1 MDMQLIT
8 NAASAAL
15 ANIVL
20 AVIALAGAYAVYYI
34 RLAGAN
40 VKAQTK
46 KIKDETARQLLENA
60 LDDVVNLA
68 TVSVNAME
76 QTTAKAIRDGIKAG
90 ANTRE
95 QLTILGTKVFCE
107 VKAAISPE
115 AQRIITENLGSF
127 DDYLTKCIE
136 DAVLKV
142 KRDDP
147 YLTISG
153 ELLDGILEEQTGQQP
168 EPAQEEQD
176 APGAE
181 A

>member
-1 MDMQLIT
+1 MDMQIISST
-8 NAASAAL
+8 ASNVL
-15 ANIVL
+15 ANVVL

-40 VKAQTK
+40 VKAQTA
-46 KIKDETARQLLENA
+46 KIKDDAARRLLENA

-76 QTTAKAIRDGIKAG
+76 QTTAKAIRDGVKAG
-90 ANTRE
+90 VNTRE

-107 VKAAISPE
+107 VKSAISPE
-115 AQRIITENLGSF
+115 AQRVITENLGSF
-127 DDYLTKCIE
+127 DDYLKKCIE

-147 YLTISG
+147 YLTIPG
-153 ELLDGILEEQTGQQP
+153 ELLGDIQEAQPGQQP
-168 EPAQEEQD
+168 EPSQEEQD

-181 A
+181 S

>member
-1 MDMQLIT
+1 MNMEIIT
-8 NAASAAL
+8 SAASNAL

-34 RLAGAN
+34 RLAGVW

-46 KIKDETARQLLENA
+46 RIEDETAREQLENA

-76 QTTAKAIRDGIKAG
+76 QTTAKAVRDKVKEGKA
-90 ANTRE
+90 NRE
-95 QLTILGTKVFCE
+95 ELLELGRKVFRE

-115 AQRIITENLGSF
+115 AQRVITENLGSF

-136 DAVLKV
+136 DTVLKI
-142 KRDDP
+142 KRNDP
-147 YLTISG
+147 YLTIPG
-153 ELLDGILEEQTGQQP
+153 ALLDGIDEATLKEGVS
-168 EPAQEEQD
+168 
-176 APGAE
+176 GASAE
-181 A
+181 

>member
-1 MDMQLIT
+1 MNMEIII
-8 NAASAAL
+8 SAAGNVL

-20 AVIALAGAYAVYYI
+20 AVLALAGTYAVYYI
-34 RLAGAN
+34 RLAGAQ

-46 KIKDETARQLLENA
+46 QIEDQTARELLENA

-90 ANTRE
+90 LNSKE
-95 QLTILGTKVFCE
+95 ELVILGKKVFCE
-107 VKAAISPE
+107 VKAAIAPE
-115 AQRIITENLGSF
+115 AQRVITENLGSF

-147 YLTISG
+147 CLTISG
-153 ELLDGILEEQTGQQP
+153 TLLNGIDEATVKEGVS
-168 EPAQEEQD
+168 
-176 APGAE
+176 GASSE
-181 A
+181 

>member
-1 MDMQLIT
+1 MDMELIT
-8 NAASAAL
+8 SAASNAL

-34 RLAGAN
+34 RLAGAQ

-46 KIKDETARQLLENA
+46 QIEDETARSLLENA

-90 ANTRE
+90 LNSKE
-95 QLTILGTKVFCE
+95 ELVILGKKVFCE
-107 VKAAISPE
+107 VKAAIAPE
-115 AQRIITENLGSF
+115 AQRIISENVGSF

-142 KRDDP
+142 KRNDP
-147 YLTISG
+147 CITLSG
-153 ELLDGILEEQTGQQP
+153 TLLDGIDEATVKKGIS
-168 EPAQEEQD
+168 
-176 APGAE
+176 GASTE
-181 A
+181 

>member
-1 MDMQLIT
+1 MDMEIIT
-8 NAASAAL
+8 TAASTVL

-34 RLAGAN
+34 RLAGAQ

-46 KIKDETARQLLENA
+46 RIEDATAREQLENA

-68 TVSVNAME
+68 TISVNAME
-76 QTTAKAIRDGIKAG
+76 QTTAKAIRDGDKAG
-90 ANTRE
+90 VNSKE
-95 QLTILGTKVFCE
+95 ELLILGKKVFCE
-107 VKAAISPE
+107 VKAAIAPE
-115 AQRIITENLGSF
+115 AQRVITENLGSF
-127 DDYLTKCIE
+127 DDYLTKYIE

-153 ELLDGILEEQTGQQP
+153 ELLEGVKEAQTP
-168 EPAQEEQD
+168 EPSSER
-176 APGAE
+176 
-181 A
+181 

>member
-1 MDMQLIT
+1 MDMEIIT
-8 NAASAAL
+8 TAASTVL

-34 RLAGAN
+34 RLAGAQ

-46 KIKDETARQLLENA
+46 RIEDATAREQLENA

-68 TVSVNAME
+68 TISVNAME
-76 QTTAKAIRDGIKAG
+76 QTTAKAIRDGVKAG
-90 ANTRE
+90 VNSKE
-95 QLTILGTKVFCE
+95 ELLILGKKVFCE
-107 VKAAISPE
+107 VKAAIAPE
-115 AQRIITENLGSF
+115 AQRVITENLGSF
-127 DDYLTKCIE
+127 DDYLTKYIE

-153 ELLDGILEEQTGQQP
+153 ELLEGVKEAQTP
-168 EPAQEEQD
+168 EPSSER
-176 APGAE
+176 
-181 A
+181 

>member
-1 MDMQLIT
+1 MDMEIIT
-8 NAASAAL
+8 TAASNVL

-34 RLAGAN
+34 RLAGAQ

-46 KIKDETARQLLENA
+46 RIEDATAREQLENA

-68 TVSVNAME
+68 TISVNAME
-76 QTTAKAIRDGIKAG
+76 QTTAKAIRDGVKAG
-90 ANTRE
+90 VNSKE
-95 QLTILGTKVFCE
+95 ELVILGKKVFCE
-107 VKAAISPE
+107 VKAAIAPE
-115 AQRIITENLGSF
+115 AQRVITENLGSF

-147 YLTISG
+147 YLTLSG
-153 ELLDGILEEQTGQQP
+153 ELLEGVKEAQTP
-168 EPAQEEQD
+168 ETSSER
-176 APGAE
+176 
-181 A
+181 

>member
-8 NAASAAL
+8 NAASATL

-127 DDYLTKCIE
+127 DVYLTKCIE
-136 DAVLKV
+136 DAVLNV

>member
-1 MDMQLIT
+1 MDMNVIT
-8 NAASAAL
+8 TAASNAL

-34 RLAGAN
+34 RLAGAQ

-46 KIKDETARQLLENA
+46 QIEDKTARELLENA

-68 TVSVNAME
+68 TISVNAME
-76 QTTAKAIRDGIKAG
+76 QTTAQAVRDKVKEGKAD
-90 ANTRE
+90 RE
-95 QLTILGTKVFCE
+95 ELLELGRKVFRE
-107 VKAAISPE
+107 VKAAIAPE
-115 AQRIITENLGSF
+115 AQRVITQNLGSF

-147 YLTISG
+147 YLTLSG
-153 ELLDGILEEQTGQQP
+153 ALLDGIDEAKVKENT
-168 EPAQEEQD
+168 
-176 APGAE
+176 PGTAAE
-181 A
+181 